1 MRVLIHD
8 FIAFKQEGFDNVIVY
23 GWLSKLVAA
32 AVDNINIWLL
42 RNWVNLIYSSK
53 VSRTFRPMANNPPGW
68 KSHEVKWQYR
78 VDMLPSIKTHA
89 RFHVMIDSWTVYDM
103 SHNDVAW
110 PSWPLKSTTT
120 RLFAAQFVWA
130 NITENFKV
138 TYCSSFFRES
148 TDDRWSLLSIGQQ
161 RGKLFHVMTP
171 SWAAKCTHGFVLLCL
186 GLITI

>member
-8 FIAFKQEGFDNVIVY
+8 FIAIKQEGFDNVIVY

-32 AVDNINIWLL
+32 AVDNIDIWLL
-42 RNWVNLIYSSK
+42 RNWVNPIYSSK

-68 KSHEVKWQYR
+68 KSHEVKWQYH

-130 NITENFKV
+130 TSQKTSKLLIALPSLRNPPMIDGVSFQRANNAENF
-138 TYCSSFFRES
+138 S
-148 TDDRWSLLSIGQQ
+148 
-161 RGKLFHVMTP
+161 M
-171 SWAAKCTHGFVLLCL
+171 SWRHL
-186 GLITI
+186 GLQNVHTVLCCFV